1 MQQKYIY
8 LLVGIGIGLIAA
20 PQLRKIPGVNKL
32 PTV

>member
-8 LLVGIGIGLIAA
+8 LLIGIAVGLIAA
-20 PQLRKIPGVNKL
+20 PQLRKIPGVSKL

>member
-20 PQLRKIPGVNKL
+20 PQLRKIPGVSKL

>member
-1 MQQKYIY
+1 MQQKYVY

-20 PQLRKIPGVNKL
+20 PQLRKIPGVAKL

>member
-1 MQQKYIY
+1 MDKKYMY
-8 LLVGIGIGLIAA
+8 LLAGVVIGLIAA